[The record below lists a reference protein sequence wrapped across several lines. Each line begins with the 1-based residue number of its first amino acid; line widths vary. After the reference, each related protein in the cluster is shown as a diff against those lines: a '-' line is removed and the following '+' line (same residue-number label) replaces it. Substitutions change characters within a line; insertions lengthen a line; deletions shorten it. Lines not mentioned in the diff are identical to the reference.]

1 MENLKKKSLIVLEPS
16 NCLTMG
22 EVTYRFRISRSTMY
36 RLIKAGKVKPI
47 KIGGSLRFPMEEVL
61 RIENEGTDKKNGSR
75 RDI

>member
-1 MENLKKKSLIVLEPS
+1 MENLKKKSLIGLESS
-16 NCLTMG
+16 NCITMK
-22 EVTYRFRISRSTMY
+22 EVTFRLGVSRSTMH

-61 RIENEGTDKKNGSR
+61 RIEREGTEGNFDSR